1 MSNMKNWMM
10 EIEYFCNECWGAS
23 PTDCITGED
32 TTADDIV
39 KQVGAYFKSNEASK
53 YAKQYL
59 TTQMGEM

>member
-1 MSNMKNWMM
+1 MSKMNNWMM

-32 TTADDIV
+32 TT
-39 KQVGAYFKSNEASK
+39 VGMYFKSNEATK

>member
-1 MSNMKNWMM
+1 MSQMKNWMM
-10 EIEYFCNECWGAS
+10 EIEYFCDECWVAN

-39 KQVGAYFKSNEASK
+39 KQVGVYFKSNEATK

-59 TTQMGEM
+59 TEQLGEI